1 MRILAI
7 DIGTGTQDILLFDTT
22 QPIENAPKLV
32 MPSPTVIAA
41 QHIRDATRTRHP
53 IALHGVTAGGGP
65 CHWALTDH
73 LQAGLPAYATPDAA
87 RTFDDDLDRLQADG
101 ITLIA
106 DDELHQLDA
115 HPIALRD
122 LDLDAIW
129 TALRAFGLDPAID
142 GLAVGVL
149 DHGAAPADV
158 SDRLFRFAHLK
169 RVLATSADP
178 RAFAFTA
185 DDLPDYLTRARA
197 VFRSAT
203 LDVPT
208 IVMDNGA
215 AAALGALHDPAVA
228 DRPRRLVL
236 NVGNMHALG
245 YALTDTHIDAILEHH
260 TGEITSARLA
270 QMVTD
275 MQQGTLTQDAVFTS
289 NGHGV
294 HYVAPPPYHPQLTI
308 VTGPRRH
315 AIMPHLPNAHAAAPH
330 GDMMLSGCFGL
341 LDGFAFRVPQAREA
355 VDALHDRT
363 PEQP

>member
-7 DIGTGTQDILLFDTT
+7 DIGTGTQDILLFDTA

-32 MPSPTVIAA
+32 MPSPTAIAA
-41 QHIRDATRTRHP
+41 QHIRAATQRRRP

-65 CHWALTDH
+65 SHWALTDH
-73 LQAGLPAYATPDAA
+73 LHAGLPAYATPDAA

-106 DDELHQLDA
+106 DDELAGLDA
-115 HPIALRD
+115 DPIILRD

-129 TALRAFGLDPAID
+129 TALRAFGIDPAID
-142 GLAVGVL
+142 GLAIGVL
-149 DHGAAPADV
+149 DHGAAPPDT

-169 RVLATSADP
+169 RILATSPDP

-185 DDLPDYLTRARA
+185 DNLPDYLTRARA
-197 VFRSAT
+197 VFQSTT

-215 AAALGALHDPAVA
+215 AAVLGALHDPAVA
-228 DRPRRLVL
+228 DRPHRLVL

-245 YALTDTHIDAILEHH
+245 YALTDTHIDAVLEHH
-260 TGEITSARLA
+260 TGELTSERLA
-270 QMVTD
+270 QMTIA
-275 MQQGTLTQDAVFTS
+275 MQHGTLTQHTVFTS

-294 HYVAPPPYHPQLTI
+294 HYVATPPFLADITI
-308 VTGPRRH
+308 VTGPRRR
-315 AIMPHLPNAHAAAPH
+315 AIMPHLANAHAAAPH
-330 GDMMLSGCFGL
+330 GDMMLTGSFGL
-341 LDGFAFRVPQAREA
+341 LDGFAFRFPPAQEFI
-355 VDALHDRT
+355 DTLHDR
-363 PEQP
+363 QSAAH